1 MKKKVLLAAV
11 VVIMACGA
19 AFVGRCLSSSS
30 SNEQSER
37 SVNPK
42 VLISNAACSGGK
54 HMVFR
59 NEESEG
65 DKDSAD
71 KKEADEA
78 EEEPQTEE
86 EKREAE
92 AEKMVDAFDNLT
104 DKWMEPS
111 AKGVMMADVD
121 NFAKVFRQV
130 PKDRQDECIHRALN
144 LIPDENVMLLA
155 GVLMDKTMDKEI
167 VETVYN
173 DILNRD
179 EDVKKPILQ
188 EIFKDE
194 SHPCWADTAWILDV
208 TGDLPKKSEKVCQ
221 RFVTQAYTLVD

>member
-1 MKKKVLLAAV
+1 MKKRVLLVAV
-11 VVIMACGA
+11 VIALIACVA
-19 AFVGRCLSSSS
+19 VLVGRRLSSSS
-30 SNEQSER
+30 PAEQSER
-37 SVNPK
+37 SADSK
-42 VLISNAACSGGK
+42 ALIPNAARPEDKHAVPRSEEAEGG
-54 HMVFR
+54 
-59 NEESEG
+59 E
-65 DKDSAD
+65 DSTD

-78 EEEPQTEE
+78 EEEEPQTEE

-92 AEKMVDAFDNLT
+92 AEKKVDAFDNLT

-111 AKGVMMADVD
+111 AKGVTMADVD
-121 NFAKVFRQV
+121 NFAKAFRQV

-155 GVLMDKTMDKEI
+155 GVLMDKSIDTEI

-173 DILNRD
+173 DILNRT

-188 EIFKDE
+188 EIFKDK

-208 TGDLPKKSEKVCQ
+208 TGELPEKK
-221 RFVTQAYTLVD
+221 